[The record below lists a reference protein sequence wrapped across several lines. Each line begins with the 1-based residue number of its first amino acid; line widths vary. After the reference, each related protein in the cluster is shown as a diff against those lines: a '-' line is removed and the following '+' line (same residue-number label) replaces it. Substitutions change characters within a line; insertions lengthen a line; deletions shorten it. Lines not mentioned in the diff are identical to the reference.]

1 MNELPVH
8 ATFEPDH
15 PLQQAGITVDEPA
28 AHHQDNDLDLMVL
41 GHPTLLRMHS
51 LQAAGHFNAA
61 LEADQA
67 TADWQLPERV
77 NGAKGNDPS
86 VLCLAPGEWLWF
98 SEYLRPEV
106 LRQQMQEPLRGV
118 LDGRLTSLLDQSA
131 AFAVFRLSGPAAAW
145 LLSKCCGL
153 DFRAATR
160 QGQHCSRTRLNQAPA
175 IFHYHR
181 PGNGSGAYVFD
192 VLVERG
198 LARYSW
204 QLLQRLQP
212 HAMELL
218 QQHGPLD

>member
-1 MNELPVH
+1 MNEYLEQ
-8 ATFEPDH
+8 ATIRPDH
-15 PLQQAGITVDEPA
+15 PLHQAGIVPVDQA
-28 AHHQDNDLDLMVL
+28 GHHPQTDLHLAVL
-41 GHPTLLRMHS
+41 THPTLLRMHS
-51 LQAAGHFNAA
+51 LQSCGQFNAA
-61 LEADQA
+61 LAELH
-67 TADWQLPERV
+67 WQLPPQV
-77 NGAKGNDPS
+77 NGAMGTDPA

-106 LRQQMQEPLRGV
+106 LRQQMQQPLQDV
-118 LDGRLTSLLDQSA
+118 LDPRLTSLLDQSA

-175 IFHYHR
+175 ILHHHR
-181 PGNGSGAYVFD
+181 PGNGSGTFVFD

-204 QLLQRLQP
+204 QLLQRQIP
-212 HAMELL
+212 HAKELH
-218 QQHGPLD
+218 QNYGPLA